1 MMWYIRHATFPRI
14 LGIPREQVLISE
26 NVLTFSEAVYA
37 FKQKKLHQNLLIR
50 SKVMK
55 ENVSNYLENLSS
67 PISCTPIS
75 LFTSFSSINTLS
87 PPFSQ
92 GVCPQ
97 TPFLAPLPRGSASFQ
112 RNQNFACGM
121 PVYAVFCRNYIF
133 EPIDLKICFHVTQ
146 RLYIMCTRSGPNCFI
161 SFLFF

>member
-1 MMWYIRHATFPRI
+1 MPGNFPGGTGNKNHKSQIANRDMMWYIRHATFPRI

-75 LFTSFSSINTLS
+75 LFTSFNNINTLS
-87 PPFSQ
+87 PPFS
-92 GVCPQ
+92 
-97 TPFLAPLPRGSASFQ
+97 
-112 RNQNFACGM
+112 
-121 PVYAVFCRNYIF
+121 
-133 EPIDLKICFHVTQ
+133 
-146 RLYIMCTRSGPNCFI
+146 
-161 SFLFF
+161 